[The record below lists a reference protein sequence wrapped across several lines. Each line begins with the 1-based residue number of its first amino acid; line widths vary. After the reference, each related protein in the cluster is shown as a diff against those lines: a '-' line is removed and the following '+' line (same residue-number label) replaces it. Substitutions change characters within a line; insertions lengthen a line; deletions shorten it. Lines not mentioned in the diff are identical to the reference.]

1 MQDFDETATIA
12 IEQEEYQNR
21 QTRPRQRR
29 NIRKDE
35 NLLNLKT
42 EYEKQLINFEEY
54 CRRLRHTSYS

>member
-35 NLLNLKT
+35 DLLNLKA
-42 EYEKQLINFEEY
+42 EYEK
-54 CRRLRHTSYS
+54 